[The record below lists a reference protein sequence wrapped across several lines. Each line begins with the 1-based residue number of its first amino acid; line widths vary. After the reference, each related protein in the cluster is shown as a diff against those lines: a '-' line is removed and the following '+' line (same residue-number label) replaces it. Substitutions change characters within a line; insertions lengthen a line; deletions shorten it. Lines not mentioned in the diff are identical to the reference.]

1 MSGQK
6 RCLALAFAAVETNE
20 SGDQLKAYC
29 VRARGAARALARA
42 KRAQK
47 DRALLVLAEKLDAAA
62 ADGSELLQANAGDVA
77 AAREAGL
84 SESLVDR
91 LVLDAPRI
99 AAMAK
104 AVREIASFDDPIGE
118 VLGMKQRPNGIEV
131 GQVRIPLGVIAMIY
145 EARPNVTIDSAV
157 LCLKSGNATL
167 LRGGK
172 EAARSNVVLGEIIRS
187 ALGDVGLPE
196 DAVIIIPAGDRE
208 EIKTLVGL
216 AGMIDLVIP
225 RGGEGLIQFVT
236 EHARVPVIQHYKGVC
251 HLYVD
256 ESADLDMALQL
267 VENAKMSRP
276 GVCNALECVL
286 IDQHVAFDFLPLL
299 GRMAASQGLELR
311 GDEATRI
318 VLPTTKPAASDDY
331 GREFLAPIL
340 AVKIVGSF
348 EEALAH
354 IDQYGS
360 QHTEAICTKDHVR
373 ARRFLREVDA
383 SCVLVNA
390 STRFNDGGQLGLGAE
405 IGISTTKLHAYGPMG
420 LESLTARK
428 WIVLGEGQTR

>member
-1 MSGQK
+1 MSGQL
-6 RCLALAFAAVETNE
+6 RCLALAFAAVETTE
-20 SGDQLKAYC
+20 SSDRLKASC
-29 VRARGAARALARA
+29 SRARVAARAMARA

-47 DRALLVLAEKLDAAA
+47 DRALLALAQRLDAAA
-62 ADGSELLQANAGDVA
+62 EEGSELLRANAGDIE

-84 SESLVDR
+84 SDSLVDR
-91 LVLDAPRI
+91 LVLDAARI
-99 AAMAK
+99 AAMAS
-104 AVREIASFDDPIGE
+104 AVREIAAFEDPVGE
-118 VLGMKQRPNGIEV
+118 VLGMKQRPSGIEV

-145 EARPNVTIDSAV
+145 EARPNVTVDSAA

-172 EAARSNVVLGEIIRS
+172 EAARSNFVLGNIVRA
-187 ALGDVGLPE
+187 ALVDAGLPE
-196 DAVIIIPAGDRE
+196 DAVIILPPGDRE
-208 EIKTLVGL
+208 EIKILVGL

-256 ESADLDMALQL
+256 EHADLEMALQL
-267 VENAKMSRP
+267 VENGKLSRP

-299 GRMAASQGLELR
+299 NRMASSRNLELR

-318 VLPTTKPAASDDY
+318 VLPTIKAASPEDF

-360 QHTEAICTKDHVR
+360 QHTEAICTKDHGR

>member
-1 MSGQK
+1 M
-6 RCLALAFAAVETNE
+6 ETTE
-20 SGDQLKAYC
+20 SKDRLKEAC
-29 VRARGAARALARA
+29 SRARSAARALARA
-42 KRAQK
+42 RRAQK
-47 DRALLVLAEKLDAAA
+47 DRVLLELAEKLEAAA
-62 ADGSELLQANAGDVA
+62 AEGSELAQANAQDVE
-77 AAREAGL
+77 AARAAGL
-84 SESLVDR
+84 SEALVDR
-91 LVLDAPRI
+91 LVLDGPRI
-99 AAMAK
+99 RAMAG
-104 AVREIASFDDPIGE
+104 AVREIAAFDDPVGE

-145 EARPNVTIDSAV
+145 EARPNVTIDSAA

-172 EAARSNVVLGEIIRS
+172 EAAKSNVVLGNLVRS
-187 ALGDVGLPE
+187 ALASVGLPE
-196 DAVIIIPAGDRE
+196 DGVIIIPPTDRE

-256 ESADLDMALQL
+256 EHADLEMALQL
-267 VENAKMSRP
+267 VENGKLSRP
-276 GVCNALECVL
+276 GVCNALECV
-286 IDQHVAFDFLPLL
+286 IVHQHVAIEFLPKLC
-299 GRMAASQGLELR
+299 RMAANRNLELR
-311 GDEATRI
+311 GDEPSRVVQPSI
-318 VLPTTKPAASDDY
+318 KPAAQDDF

-340 AVKIVGSF
+340 AVRIVGSY
-348 EEALAH
+348 EDAVAH
-354 IDQYGS
+354 IDRYGS
-360 QHTEAICTKDHVR
+360 QHTEAICTNDHAK
-373 ARRFLREVDA
+373 ARRFLRDVDA